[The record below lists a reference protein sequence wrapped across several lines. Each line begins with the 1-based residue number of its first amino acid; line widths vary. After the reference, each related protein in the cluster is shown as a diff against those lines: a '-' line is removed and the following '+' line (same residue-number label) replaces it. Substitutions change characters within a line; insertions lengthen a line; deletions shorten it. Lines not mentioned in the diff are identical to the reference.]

1 MPRIL
6 KLTPALIKKIV
17 GYQRAGAYVETAAA
31 AAGISKQTLYTWLR
45 RAVDEN
51 EEDPIFAKFAAAVEE
66 AQALAEVRDIA
77 LIGKAAETQW
87 QAAAWRLER
96 KSPERWGRNTSKV
109 ELSGGLNLNVDTA
122 SLAQRIAALSAA
134 GVEAAL
140 SDAAPASAQAA
151 LSSGTAGDRSG
162 DGAGG
167 ASAA

>member
-6 KLTPALIKKIV
+6 KLTPALIEKIV
-17 GYQRAGAYVETAAA
+17 GYLRAGAYVETAAA
-31 AAGISKQTLYTWLR
+31 AAGISKQTLYNWLR

-51 EEDPIFAKFAAAVEE
+51 ERDPIFAKFAAAVEE

-96 KSPERWGRNTSKV
+96 KSPERWGRKV

-140 SDAAPASAQAA
+140 SDAAPAGAQAA
-151 LSSGTAGDRSG
+151 LASGAAGDRSG

>member
-6 KLTPALIKKIV
+6 KLTPALIEKIV
-17 GYQRAGAYVETAAA
+17 GYLRAGAYVETAAA

-96 KSPERWGRNTSKV
+96 KSPERWGRKV

-140 SDAAPASAQAA
+140 SDAAPAGAQAA
-151 LSSGTAGDRSG
+151 LASGSAGDRSG

>member
-6 KLTPALIKKIV
+6 KLTPALIEKIV
-17 GYQRAGAYVETAAA
+17 GYLRAGAYVETAAA

-96 KSPERWGRNTSKV
+96 KSPERWGRKDRV
-109 ELSGGLNLNVDTA
+109 ELSGKDGGAIEHKHEVSADELLTRLA
-122 SLAQRIAALSAA
+122 SLAAL
-134 GVEAAL
+134 EAA
-140 SDAAPASAQAA
+140 AERAGEE
-151 LSSGTAGDRSG
+151 SGEPLRSG
-162 DGAGG
+162 EGSAGA
-167 ASAA
+167 

>member
-6 KLTPALIKKIV
+6 KLTPALIEKIV
-17 GYQRAGAYVETAAA
+17 GYLRAGAYVETAAA

-96 KSPERWGRNTSKV
+96 KSPERWGRKDRV
-109 ELSGGLNLNVDTA
+109 ELSGKDGGAIEHKHEVSADELLTRLA
-122 SLAQRIAALSAA
+122 SLAAL
-134 GVEAAL
+134 EAA
-140 SDAAPASAQAA
+140 AER
-151 LSSGTAGDRSG
+151 AGEESCEPLRSG
-162 DGAGG
+162 EGSAGA
-167 ASAA
+167 

>member
-6 KLTPALIKKIV
+6 KLTPALIEKIV
-17 GYQRAGAYVETAAA
+17 GYLRAGAYVETAAA

-96 KSPERWGRNTSKV
+96 KSPERWGRKV

-140 SDAAPASAQAA
+140 SDAAPAGAQAA
-151 LSSGTAGDRSG
+151 LASGAAGDRSG

>member
-6 KLTPALIKKIV
+6 KLTPALIEKIV
-17 GYQRAGAYVETAAA
+17 GYLRAGAYVETAAA

-96 KSPERWGRNTSKV
+96 KSPERWGRKV

-140 SDAAPASAQAA
+140 SDAAPAGAQAA
-151 LSSGTAGDRSG
+151 LASGAAGDRSG
-162 DGAGG
+162 DGASG
-167 ASAA
+167 AGAA

>member
-6 KLTPALIKKIV
+6 KLTPALIEKIV
-17 GYQRAGAYVETAAA
+17 GYLRAGAYVETAAA

-96 KSPERWGRNTSKV
+96 KSPERWGRKV

-151 LSSGTAGDRSG
+151 LASGAAGDRSG
-162 DGAGG
+162 DGTGG

>member
-6 KLTPALIKKIV
+6 KLTPALIEKIV
-17 GYQRAGAYVETAAA
+17 GYLRAGAYVETAAA

-45 RAVDEN
+45 RAADEN

-96 KSPERWGRNTSKV
+96 KSPERWGRKV

-122 SLAQRIAALSAA
+122 SLAQRISALSAA

-151 LSSGTAGDRSG
+151 LASGAAGDRSG
-162 DGAGG
+162 DGTGG